1 MKERRV
7 KKVTLIKQQ
16 LNAVIP
22 LRYKVKQSPR
32 NKEDM
37 NKELFVEVLKL
48 LKEIN
53 DRSDFLSEEIGIDS
67 VAYEDKFFRVIE
79 NLMRISFNKQQ
90 VFLVELYLNEIPNTT
105 EDWDGLITV
114 NVGKKEEKVAFRTPE
129 DVWDAMQKFK

>member
-7 KKVTLIKQQ
+7 KRITLVKQQ
-16 LNAVIP
+16 LTAAIP
-22 LRYKVKQSPR
+22 LRFRVKQLPR

-37 NKELFVEVLKL
+37 NRELFIEVLKL

-53 DRSDFLSEEIGIDS
+53 DRSDFLAEEIGIDS
-67 VAYEDKFFRVIE
+67 VGYEDKFFRVIE
-79 NLMRISFNKQQ
+79 NLMRIGFNKQQ
-90 VFLVELYLNEIPNTT
+90 IFLVELYLNEIPNNS

-114 NVGKKEEKVAFRTPE
+114 TVGKKEEKVAFRTPE